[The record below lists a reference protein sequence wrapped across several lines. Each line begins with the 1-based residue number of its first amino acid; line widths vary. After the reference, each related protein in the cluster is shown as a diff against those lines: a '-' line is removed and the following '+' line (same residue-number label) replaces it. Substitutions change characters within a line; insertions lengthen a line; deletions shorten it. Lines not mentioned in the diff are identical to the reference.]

1 MEMLLWII
9 INTKNNKYI
18 KKKIDSKLF
27 ALTILKLNVHH
38 IFATNESTVQYWTAN
53 IK

>member
-1 MEMLLWII
+1 MENVIV
-9 INTKNNKYI
+9 NNYKYKITNMI

-38 IFATNESTVQYWTAN
+38 IFATNESTVQY
-53 IK
+53 